1 MDFKGIESNNYQPD
15 LDGPVTGEEI
25 LEAANTM
32 NKQSASKCG
41 IPLPLLMTI
50 MNLVLGVVVQ
60 LFNKVFTSNYPSC
73 WFPFIL
79 CLPKKLKLNIPY
91 VRGISLKPL
100 LAKLYDTVLKNRLEK
115 WLKIPEEQT
124 AYQKGKSCA
133 LHVFFLRCL
142 ISICKKLKI
151 PLFIGVTDFEA
162 AFDYISR
169 RNLFR
174 KLAQLGIGMLLLKAL
189 MEMYS
194 MTDAYIFLNGEYS
207 RKLNITAGVLQ
218 GSSSSTLLFMAY
230 TSDIIEL
237 FRQTFPAEELLKYYH
252 ILLHADDSLILATSK
267 VSLVKKF
274 VKLAEYCKDNNIK
287 LQLGKCCFLVINSK
301 DIENIVIGD
310 ESIINKKEFVYLGSV
325 ITDAGNVTNDVKAE
339 IKRKEKKLNK
349 FIAFLTQNRNAPLA
363 VKEKVLDSCILS
375 TVIYNCETWGNANLS
390 HLEKKYRKALKYM
403 LGVRKS
409 TINEFAYIE
418 LGRPTLTSMVHA
430 RQLKF
435 YQQCLEKDRPM
446 QQYIIQKAL
455 EMNSPFIK
463 HYVDLSNKYSNPDE
477 ITNKSMLEL
486 RSKVREKAESS
497 NKYRSFLSINPSL
510 TRPTLYNNY
519 IPTNKLHAVSRLR
532 MISHDLAVE
541 TGRHFHL
548 PRCDRLCSCGEMEDE
563 IHFVRQCH
571 HYSHIRQKH
580 FDPDTEISI
589 MLDCPSTANF
599 IDEITELRKLYKE
612 N

>member
-1 MDFKGIESNNYQPD
+1 M
-15 LDGPVTGEEI
+15 
-25 LEAANTM
+25 
-32 NKQSASKCG
+32 
-41 IPLPLLMTI
+41 
-50 MNLVLGVVVQ
+50 
-60 LFNKVFTSNYPSC
+60 
-73 WFPFIL
+73 
-79 CLPKKLKLNIPY
+79 
-91 VRGISLKPL
+91 
-100 LAKLYDTVLKNRLEK
+100 
-115 WLKIPEEQT
+115 
-124 AYQKGKSCA
+124 
-133 LHVFFLRCL
+133 
-142 ISICKKLKI
+142 
-151 PLFIGVTDFEA
+151 
-162 AFDYISR
+162 
-169 RNLFR
+169 
-174 KLAQLGIGMLLLKAL
+174 
-189 MEMYS
+189 
-194 MTDAYIFLNGEYS
+194 
-207 RKLNITAGVLQ
+207 
-218 GSSSSTLLFMAY
+218 
-230 TSDIIEL
+230 
-237 FRQTFPAEELLKYYH
+237 
-252 ILLHADDSLILATSK
+252 
-267 VSLVKKF
+267 
-274 VKLAEYCKDNNIK
+274 
-287 LQLGKCCFLVINSK
+287 INSK

-455 EMNSPFIK
+455 EVNSPFIK

-571 HYSHIRQKH
+571 HYSHIRQKY